1 MIYLID
7 THVLLWW
14 LNGDGRLGKK
24 TKKIIAKSRVLVST
38 AVIWEIVIKIK
49 LGKLEIPGLVE
60 EALADNG
67 FDTLDIKLKHVLAL
81 DELPTHHSDPFDR
94 IQIAQAR
101 SEGMTLITADRR
113 ILLYDEIRLIPA
125 DD

>member
-49 LGKLEIPGLVE
+49 LGKLEIPGPVE